1 MKWLESPF
9 ELVNSLVYTLVD
21 SPVNKFPQVLVADS
35 LHQTTF
41 VKRFWE
47 IHDNRSLT
55 TCASDME
62 SFLHNA
68 WDIINVLHRNCAL

>member
-21 SPVNKFPQVLVADS
+21 SLVNKFPQVLVADS

-41 VKRFWE
+41 VKRFLGNPRQPVPY
-47 IHDNRSLT
+47 DL
-55 TCASDME
+55 C
-62 SFLHNA
+62 
-68 WDIINVLHRNCAL
+68 